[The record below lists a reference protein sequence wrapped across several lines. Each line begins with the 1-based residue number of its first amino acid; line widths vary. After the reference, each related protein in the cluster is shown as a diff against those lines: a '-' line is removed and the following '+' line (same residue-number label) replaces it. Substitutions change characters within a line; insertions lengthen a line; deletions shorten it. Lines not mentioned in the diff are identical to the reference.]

1 MNTVYMHQALKRKKK
16 KVPKRGNANVKPK
29 WREAWNQA
37 IIKLD
42 YSNKEDKYIPID
54 KYKGGEIMQNRMNNI
69 IIDVPNIN
77 LIENKKN
84 KTTKP
89 FKSYNT
95 QSKYLIILYNKII
108 INIANNIAKCIK
120 KYGIFHDIEMIDL
133 QSWNTKPY
141 TIQDNYYFFIFL
153 PHLVTKEVPYT
164 RSFIYLLEQNLNGEL
179 NNVYTDELSKNKIFK
194 KLIQTS
200 ILFDYSQ
207 TNIDIWNKQSL
218 IQIRKKIVLLPPPLP
233 ECIDFVQHI
242 NDDYYDILFFGLL
255 NERRKHILKHIS
267 KTFKIKVIN
276 YTKWGEE
283 LIHEIKKSKIVLNI
297 HYYDNAILE
306 KIRINE
312 VIPYA
317 RIVSEMP
324 CNDDIS
330 SYESYKDIV
339 DFVPFIKTSEHLA
352 LLSTKLEVIMKHLN
366 CDTVDHQT
374 KVMNFIDEN
383 TKYDVLKNHFEYL
396 KNDKHYHRY
405 ICNDVLDIIK
415 NIKIG
420 EFGTTLNN
428 NCETIL
434 IEFRKFPH
442 LEFLL
447 RNTIIK
453 FPYWNHTIVCGN
465 INEDFIRDICF
476 KICNGTNGLINIIKL
491 NIDNLDPSSYS
502 ALLGTKSFWNHFR
515 GEKLLIYQEDT
526 MLFHNNIEPFLQYD
540 YIGAPWP
547 LNQDDN
553 NLGVGNG
560 GFSLRSKSAMLKCID
575 TIDISDVKE
584 LNLGLYTLRYMQN
597 TNSYV
602 VPEDVYFSKLMI
614 DHHIGTVAKR
624 NVALQ
629 FSQETQ
635 KGDNPLGG
643 HNFWLAN
650 NKINKKYINIFKL
663 KTNYY
668 KTCNHRYG
676 WKSVIDSLYKNNI
689 LIHNNV
695 EPYINEIDFV
705 DCTECYFLWNKH
717 HKQLKNPWYGVI
729 HYIDELPDFYNRY
742 ETLDGLF
749 DVLKGKLKNCKGIIT
764 LSNDSKKSIITKLMH
779 RKYIDVP
786 VYSLKHPIP
795 KIGMKFNLNIFIG
808 KEKYK
813 IIQLG
818 KQYRRV
824 SDIYMIQS
832 SYEKVWLSGWR
843 DIEKCNYILNKEC
856 KFLNITP
863 KNSVQCYFT
872 ETEQEYDDLLLNNI
886 VLVPLWNATANN
898 SLLEC
903 MEMNIP
909 AFISRLPSTEE
920 YLGINYPMFY
930 NNIQEI
936 ESIINNKETLHEKY
950 TETYQYL
957 TTMDK
962 SEIRHEHFNSEL
974 LKIINQ

>member
-1 MNTVYMHQALKRKKK
+1 MNNVLNLNKKIHAIKKK
-16 KVPKRGNANVKPK
+16 FPHNNSVP
-29 WREAWNQA
+29 
-37 IIKLD
+37 IH
-42 YSNKEDKYIPID
+42 
-54 KYKGGEIMQNRMNNI
+54 NNMK
-69 IIDVPNIN
+69 N
-77 LIENKKN
+77 LITNVSDIHLIEEKKN
-84 KTTKP
+84 IKNAKKNP
-89 FKSYNT
+89 IHLFKIHNK
-95 QSKYLIILYNKII
+95 QSKYLIILYNNII
-108 INIANNIAKCIK
+108 VNIANNIAKSIE
-120 KYGIFHDIEMIDL
+120 KYDIFHDIKMVDIK
-133 QSWNTKPY
+133 SWNTKPF
-141 TIQDNYYFFIFL
+141 TIRDNHYFFIFM
-153 PHLVTKEVPYT
+153 PHLVKNEVPYT
-164 RSFIYLLEQNLNGEL
+164 RSFVYLLEQNLNGVL
-179 NNVYTDELSKNKIFK
+179 NSVYTDVLSKNKLFK
-194 KLIQTS
+194 NLLQTS

-207 TNIDIWNKQSL
+207 TNVDIWNKQSV
-218 IQIRKKIVLLPPPLP
+218 IHTRKKVVLLPPPLP
-233 ECIDFVQHI
+233 ECIDFIQHI
-242 NDDYYDILFFGLL
+242 QEDYYDILFFGLL
-255 NERRKHILKHIS
+255 NERRKNILKHIS
-267 KTFKIKVIN
+267 KSFKIKVIQ
-276 YTKWGEE
+276 YTKWGKD
-283 LIHEIKKSKIVLNI
+283 LIDEIKKSKIVLNI

-312 VIPYA
+312 VIPYT

-339 DFVPFIKTSEHLA
+339 DFVPLIKTSEHLE
-352 LLSTKLEVIMKHLN
+352 LLSTKIGDVMKHLN
-366 CDTVDHQT
+366 HDDVSHQM
-374 KVMNFIDEN
+374 KVMNFKDEN

-396 KNDKHYHRY
+396 KNDKHYHRH
-405 ICNDVLDIIK
+405 ICNNVLDIIK

-420 EFGTTLNN
+420 ECCTTCNN
-428 NCETIL
+428 HYETIL

-453 FPYWNHTIVCGN
+453 FPDWNHTIVCGN
-465 INEDFIRDICF
+465 INEDFIRHICF
-476 KICNGTNGLINIIKL
+476 KICNGTNALINIIKL

-502 ALLGTKSFWNHFR
+502 ALLATKSFWNHFI
-515 GEKLLIYQEDT
+515 GEKLLVYQEDT
-526 MLFHNNIEPFLQYD
+526 MLFHNKIDPFLQYD

-553 NLGVGNG
+553 DHGVGNG
-560 GFSLRSKSAMLKCID
+560 GFSLRSKSAMLKCIE
-575 TIDISDVKE
+575 TVHISDVKE
-584 LNLGLYTLRYMQN
+584 LNLGRSTSRYMQN

-614 DHHIGTVAKR
+614 DHNIGNVSNR
-624 NVALQ
+624 NTALQ

-635 KGDNPLGG
+635 KGKNPLGG
-643 HNFWLAN
+643 HNFWLAD

-663 KTNYY
+663 KTDYY
-668 KTCNHRYG
+668 KICSHRYG
-676 WKSVIDSLYKNNI
+676 WKSVIDNLYKNNI
-689 LIHNNV
+689 LIHENN
-695 EPYINEIDFV
+695 ESYIHEVDFV

-717 HKQLKNPWYGVI
+717 PKQLKKPWYGVI
-729 HYIDELPDFYNRY
+729 HYIDELPKLYKRY

-764 LSNDSKKSIITKLMH
+764 LSNDSKKSVITKLTH
-779 RKYIDVP
+779 QKYNDIP

-795 KIGMKFNLNIFIG
+795 KIDVNFNLNLFIDQ
-808 KEKYK
+808 ENYK

-832 SYEKVWLSGWR
+832 PYKKVWLSGWR
-843 DIEKCNYILNKEC
+843 NHERCYDILNKEC

-886 VLVPLWNATANN
+886 VIIPLWNATANN

-920 YLGINYPMFY
+920 YLGTNYPMFY
-930 NNIQEI
+930 DNVEEI

-962 SEIRHEHFNSEL
+962 SEIRHEQFNSEL